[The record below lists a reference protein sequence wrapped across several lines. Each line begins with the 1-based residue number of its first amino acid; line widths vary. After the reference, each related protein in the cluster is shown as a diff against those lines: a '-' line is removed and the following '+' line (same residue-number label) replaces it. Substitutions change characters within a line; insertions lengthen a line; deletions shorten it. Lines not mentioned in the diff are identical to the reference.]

1 MEELKKEI
9 NDLKK
14 RVTELEGK
22 VQPVQN
28 VITLTPQV
36 SISSNQTQPADIEK
50 IISQIESYLSKELEN
65 IQGIYT

>member
-36 SISSNQTQPADIEK
+36 SISSNQT
-50 IISQIESYLSKELEN
+50 
-65 IQGIYT
+65 